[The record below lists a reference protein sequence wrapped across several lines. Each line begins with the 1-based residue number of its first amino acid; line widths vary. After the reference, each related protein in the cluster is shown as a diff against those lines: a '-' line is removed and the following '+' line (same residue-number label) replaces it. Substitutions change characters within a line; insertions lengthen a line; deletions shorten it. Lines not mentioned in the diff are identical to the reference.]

1 MTSITRTRILLI
13 ALFLFPLL
21 VMALFWLFGK
31 SPENPADA
39 MPVMPPR

>member
-21 VMALFWLFGK
+21 VMALFWLFGRR
-31 SPENPADA
+31 DA
-39 MPVMPPR
+39 ERLLDDKHTETF